1 VLRGNGDAKG
11 AERFTNASTH
21 WMRHSHASHAIA
33 GGMRVEIAQQTLGH
47 ASLATPTVHVTTEKR
62 LRIQAA

>member
-33 GGMRVEIAQQTLGH
+33 CGMRVEIAQQNLGH
-47 ASLATPTVHVTTEKR
+47 ASLASPTVYVRTGKR
-62 LRIQAA
+62 LRM